1 MCLWSNTI
9 VWFSSISVWVLLGE
23 PSLKWLYPLQ
33 WTHTLMHLGLPVC
46 AGLSRLLEDCPQTV
60 VPCFIISCWLLMKYW
75 DHTQLMSGTGLYQEA
90 GEVLTSASEPHG
102 WSVCCVGL
110 KVWCFHCQYSSVLLL
125 GAKILELFIP
135 ALCKNNY
142 TLFICPEVG
151 VTFPVPGRG
160 RIDGSHGYSVVHEST
175 SLDAGLPFPFQPVKL
190 ATYTSFCVNGQFPFM
205 LGVCRLCLFSFSWQQ

>member
-33 WTHTLMHLGLPVC
+33 WTHTLMHLGLPAC

-60 VPCFIISCWLLMKYW
+60 VPCFIIPCWLLMKYW
-75 DHTQLMSGTGLYQEA
+75 DHTQLMSGTGLYQE
-90 GEVLTSASEPHG
+90 GGGLLTSASEPHS

-125 GAKILELFIP
+125 GAKILALFIP

-142 TLFICPEVG
+142 TLYMPRSWGNIPSSRSWPDRWL
-151 VTFPVPGRG
+151 TWLQRSPR
-160 RIDGSHGYSVVHEST
+160 VHEF
-175 SLDAGLPFPFQPVKL
+175 G
-190 ATYTSFCVNGQFPFM
+190 
-205 LGVCRLCLFSFSWQQ
+205 CRVAISFSTCEASNLYQFLC